1 MTRTTS
7 LRTLAQRWLSA
18 LVLSLALVTVAS
30 AQETIRITGRVVSKS
45 DKEPLIGVNI
55 TDAHVKRAYAATD
68 VDGRFAFN
76 VHLGTTLKFSMV
88 GAKSVNVK
96 VKNHKFM
103 EVEMEEENISLGEV
117 VVAAKNHQGQDNARA
132 HRYRGEGQLL
142 PRENPRES
150 ASRDVLARHTTRGAA
165 HPQRR
170 YPR

>member
-18 LVLSLALVTVAS
+18 LVLSLALVTLAS
-30 AQETIRITGRVVSKS
+30 AQETIRITGKVVSKS

-55 TDAHVKRAYAATD
+55 TDANVKRAYAATD

-76 VHLGTTLKFSMV
+76 VHVGATLKFSMV

-117 VVAAKNHQGQDNARA
+117 W
-132 HRYRGEGQLL
+132 L
-142 PRENPRES
+142 PPKS
-150 ASRDVLARHTTRGAA
+150 SRTR
-165 HPQRR
+165 
-170 YPR
+170 

>member
-1 MTRTTS
+1 MTRNTS

-117 VVAAKNHQGQDNARA
+117 VVAAKIIKDKFANSKNIVFADTTVKILSALNA
-132 HRYRGEGQLL
+132 
-142 PRENPRES
+142 EN
-150 ASRDVLARHTTRGAA
+150 LAQIEALA
-165 HPQRR
+165 DEMLK
-170 YPR
+170 